1 MQPIQLHHID
11 YLILIAYVAFVIGI
25 GWTLARYMKTSSD
38 FLTSARS
45 IPTWVTGL
53 AFISANLG
61 ALELVGMAASGAKY
75 GIATAHFY
83 WVGAIPA
90 RIFLA
95 VFMMPFY
102 YGSKA
107 RSVPEYLKMR
117 FDERVRALNSV
128 AFAVMTIF
136 ASGISMNALA
146 KLLNQ
151 LLGWNY
157 NVALWVCSGV
167 VLLYVLKGGL
177 TSAIYTEVLQFFMIV
192 LGFAPVVYLGLKDVG
207 GWHTMTHSL
216 STVAVNPS
224 ALYLKDAGITYAPN
238 AWTSAWQPVL
248 SGSANNPMGVDWFAM
263 IFGLGF
269 VLSFGYWC
277 TNFLVVQRAMAAK
290 NMTAARNTPL
300 VAAVPKMFFP
310 FLVIVPGMIAAALC
324 TMPDKGYRIPPA
336 IISQE
341 TYAKAVDA
349 VKNANP
355 ADSVAAVKA
364 VGDVLGKKV
373 AGDKIASLVAA
384 NAASKLSDE
393 KIKQGI
399 YNSIAENDYDGVI
412 LSLVKKYCPPGLL
425 GLALTALLASFM
437 SGMAGNV
444 TAFNTVFTYDL
455 YQAYFAKGKSDRHYF
470 LTGKVITVVGILLSI
485 GAAYFASMYN
495 NCMDIIQLVFGFVNA
510 PLFATFLLG
519 MFWKR
524 TTGTGAFLGL
534 FGGIASSALFH
545 ALTTTGSNL
554 DAAGHVVNGMKGGY
568 LSVVSKFPSE
578 MAQNFWLA
586 AFAFIACFVLT
597 LVISLATKSQKT
609 DAELKGLVYSL
620 TPKIVDNNIPV
631 YQKPAVVGIVLLIVC
646 IILNFIFW

>member
-1 MQPIQLHHID
+1 MQPIQLQWID
-11 YLILIAYVAFVIGI
+11 YTILIAYVAFVLGI
-25 GWTLARYMKTSSD
+25 GWALARYMKTSSD

-90 RIFLA
+90 MIFLA

-107 RSVPEYLKMR
+107 RSTPEYLKMR
-117 FDERVRALNSV
+117 FDERVRGLNAI

-136 ASGISMNALA
+136 ASGISMDALA

-157 NVALWVCSGV
+157 NFGLLICSGV

-207 GWHTMTHSL
+207 GWSAMNHSL
-216 STVAVNPS
+216 QVVATNPA
-224 ALYLKDAGITYAPN
+224 ALYLKDAGITYAPD
-238 AWTSAWQPVL
+238 AWTSAWRPVL
-248 SGSANNPMGVDWFAM
+248 AGPANNPMGVDWFAM

-310 FLVIVPGMIAAALC
+310 FLVIVPGMIAVAL
-324 TMPDKGYRIPPA
+324 TSMPDKNYRIPPP
-336 IISQE
+336 IVSQE
-341 TYAKAVDA
+341 NYAKAVDA
-349 VKNANP
+349 VKNASP

-364 VGDVLGKKV
+364 VGDALGEKV
-373 AGDKIASLVAA
+373 APDKIASLVAA
-384 NAASKLSDE
+384 NATGKLSDNQ
-393 KIKQGI
+393 IKQGL
-399 YNSIAENDYDGVI
+399 YNSIAENYYSGVI

-455 YQAYFAKGKSDRHYF
+455 YQAYFVKGKSDRHYF
-470 LTGKVITVVGILLSI
+470 LTGKVITVVGILLSM
-485 GAAYFASMYN
+485 GAAYFAKQYDN
-495 NCMDIIQLVFGFVNA
+495 AMDIIQLVFGFVNA
-510 PLFATFLLG
+510 PIFATFLLG

-534 FGGIASSALFH
+534 FGGIAGSTLFH
-545 ALTTTGSNL
+545 ALTIATGNVP
-554 DAAGHVVNGMKGGY
+554 GIKGGY
-568 LSVVSKFPSE
+568 LHVIQVFPSE

-586 AFAFIACFVLT
+586 AFSFIVCFTLT
-597 LVISLATKSQKT
+597 LVISLATSRTKS
-609 DAELKGLVYSL
+609 DADLKGLVYSL
-620 TPKIVDNNIPV
+620 TPKIVDNNQPW
-631 YQKPAVVGIVLLIVC
+631 YLRPAIVGVVLLIVC
-646 IILNFIFW
+646 VILNVIFW

>member
-1 MQPIQLHHID
+1 MQPIHLAWVD
-11 YLILIAYVAFVIGI
+11 YAILIAYVAFVLGI
-25 GWTLARYMKTSSD
+25 GWILARYMKTSSD

-90 RIFLA
+90 MVFLA

-167 VLLYVLKGGL
+167 VLIYVLKGGL

-207 GWHTMTHSL
+207 GWHSMNQSL
-216 STVAVNPS
+216 QTVATNPA
-224 ALYLKDAGITYAPN
+224 ALYLKEAGTTYAAN

-248 SGSANNPMGVDWFAM
+248 AGPANNPMGVDWFAM

-310 FLVIVPGMIAAALC
+310 FLVIVPGMIAVAL
-324 TMPDKGYRIPPA
+324 TSIPDKNYRIPPP

-341 TYAKAVDA
+341 TYAKAVDV

-355 ADSVAAVKA
+355 ADSAVAVKA
-364 VGDVLGKKV
+364 VGDALGKKV
-373 AGDKIASLVAA
+373 DAVRISSLVAA
-384 NAASKLSDE
+384 NAASKLSDD
-393 KIKQGI
+393 KIKQGL
-399 YNSIAENDYDGVI
+399 YNSVAENDYDGVI

-455 YQAYFAKGKSDRHYF
+455 YQAYFAPGKSDRHYF

-485 GAAYFASMYN
+485 FAAYFASRYN

-524 TTGTGAFLGL
+524 STGTGAFLGL
-534 FGGIASSALFH
+534 FGGMGGSAIFH
-545 ALTTTGSNL
+545 ALTIAQGN
-554 DAAGHVVNGMKGGY
+554 APGIKGGY
-568 LSVVSKFPSE
+568 LKVLQVFPSE

-586 AFAFIACFVLT
+586 AFAFTVCFTLT
-597 LVISLATKSQKT
+597 LVISLATSRTKT

-620 TPKIVDNNIPV
+620 TPKIKDDNQPWILR
-631 YQKPAVVGIVLLIVC
+631 PAVVGTVLLIVC
-646 IILNFIFW
+646 VILNIIFW